1 MLSPLYLKA
10 AIQEFGPLCPIS
22 LGKEGWEKKRIYW
35 LNVLCLPSWTAL
47 RWAFHLLIHLIFTI
61 ILGIGII
68 LPILQM
74 RNPRLSEVTCLSK
87 VTRRYSVGA
96 GFKPR
101 PVSAKRAPDSSITPF
116 WKVSQFFVLT
126 RCPAQDS
133 LGDASKPKI
142 ISLPRLL
149 SALWFCLV
157 LPLGTLLYS

>member
-1 MLSPLYLKA
+1 MPYL
-10 AIQEFGPLCPIS
+10 P
-22 LGKEGWEKKRIYW
+22 GKRGVREKED
-35 LNVLCLPSWTAL
+35 
-47 RWAFHLLIHLIFTI
+47 LLIECPLFAKLDCAEVSLSSINSFIFTI
-61 ILGIGII
+61 ILRIGII

-101 PVSAKRAPDSSITPF
+101 PVSAKRAPGSSITPF

-149 SALWFCLV
+149 SALWFRLV